1 MRQQE
6 GACGAVYCTAE
17 AGKFLPAHICWNS
30 FLLQSTLQIVE
41 IVQHIKMDPNMRV
54 ASGWCDGSSTF
65 SKGASFYSRNA
76 HCFCSWGWV
85 VLCLV
90 CFFHFG
96 FQL

>member
-17 AGKFLPAHICWNS
+17 AGKLLPAHICWNS

-54 ASGWCDGSSTF
+54 ASGW
-65 SKGASFYSRNA
+65 
-76 HCFCSWGWV
+76 
-85 VLCLV
+85 
-90 CFFHFG
+90 
-96 FQL
+96 